1 MFKFGCALYYS
12 MAKLGLPIWPWNN
25 SIPNHDKHQWLLL
38 QFIVLLMMDAKD
50 VSGTTMP
57 IIRSSRV
64 LYGGCCL
71 WYFVLWFSSC
81 WSGVELR
88 VMCPV
93 CRMVLYWLCFVAR
106 VVLVTEG
113 QLKKRVYNF
122 LLYFSHK
129 KPDDSTLW
137 PKHVAAI
144 YNCYSKTVHWQ
155 AMFLLL
161 VCIVEIQWGYHTI
174 KT

>member
-1 MFKFGCALYYS
+1 
-12 MAKLGLPIWPWNN
+12 
-25 SIPNHDKHQWLLL
+25 
-38 QFIVLLMMDAKD
+38 
-50 VSGTTMP
+50 
-57 IIRSSRV
+57 
-64 LYGGCCL
+64 
-71 WYFVLWFSSC
+71 
-81 WSGVELR
+81 
-88 VMCPV
+88 MCPV